1 MTSGKK
7 NDIGE
12 TPGPMNRNFDR
23 NLVRTSLDN
32 PSFMEGRPPS
42 GSLNRD
48 INGAKSTK
56 IFARQAED
64 VISGRSVMEP
74 AIMQSARSNKHGIS
88 ALETRSRSSMG
99 AVAKSVN
106 LNKAKSQK

>member
-1 MTSGKK
+1 MEAISPEKRPPSLYSQTPKIGMTSGKK
-7 NDIGE
+7 NDIGD

-74 AIMQSARSNKHGIS
+74 AIM
-88 ALETRSRSSMG
+88 
-99 AVAKSVN
+99 
-106 LNKAKSQK
+106 